1 MGVLKNL
8 ALILRG
14 SFLLKIHDFGVY
26 VEMCLSLIVLR

>member
-1 MGVLKNL
+1 MSVLMNL

-26 VEMCLSLIVLR
+26 VEMCLKLIVFR

>member
-1 MGVLKNL
+1 MSVLVNL